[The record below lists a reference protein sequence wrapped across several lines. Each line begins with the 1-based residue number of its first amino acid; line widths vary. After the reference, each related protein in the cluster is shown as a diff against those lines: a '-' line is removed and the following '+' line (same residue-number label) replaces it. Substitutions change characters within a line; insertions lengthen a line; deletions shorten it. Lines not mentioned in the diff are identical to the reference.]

1 MPSDRPEASRPRASQ
16 PGTPTAVA
24 STGTVVWAWVGIERH
39 SVRTVTAAV
48 KAQNGEHSVH
58 PLPAARGAF
67 MVPGSMAVT
76 GTSSKSVSS
85 AIIGIAIF
93 VLRPSS

>member
-1 MPSDRPEASRPRASQ
+1 MPSARPKASRPKASQ
-16 PGTPTAVA
+16 PGTPTAVV

-39 SVRTVTAAV
+39 SVRTRGAAV
-48 KAQNGEHSVH
+48 KARNGEHSVH
-58 PLPAARGAF
+58 PLPTARGAF
-67 MVPGSMAVT
+67 TVPGSMAAT
-76 GTSSKSVSS
+76 GTSIKSVSR